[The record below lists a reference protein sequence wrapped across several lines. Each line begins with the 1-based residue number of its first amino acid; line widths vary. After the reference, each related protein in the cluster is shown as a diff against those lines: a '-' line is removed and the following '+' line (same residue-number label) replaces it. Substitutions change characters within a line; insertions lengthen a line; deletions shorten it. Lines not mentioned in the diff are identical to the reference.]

1 MSKPGPSKKN
11 IAGYDQWSGF
21 YDTYPNPTVALDEL
35 SFPPLW
41 AHVSKKRVLEVGCG
55 TGRHTVKLAAQGNE
69 VVGLDQSSGMLGMA
83 REKLQGISCT
93 QLIEA
98 DFLSY
103 EGFAPGSFDAIVV
116 SLVLEHFRD
125 PQEFLVRAAGLLAE
139 GGELFISEIHPHRTA
154 QGTLAHFRDPER
166 GEEIHLESY
175 PHTEAAI
182 KGAASLAG
190 LSVLK
195 SVDVIGDERLTAMR
209 DKWRKYVGVPMV
221 KMFVLGKS

>member
-1 MSKPGPSKKN
+1 MSGPSKKN

-21 YDTYPNPTVALDEL
+21 YDSYPNPTVALDGV
-35 SFPPLW
+35 SFPALW
-41 AHVSKKRVLEVGCG
+41 AHLKNSRVLEVGCG
-55 TGRHTVKLAAQGNE
+55 TGRHTVKLAEQGNE

-83 REKLQGISCT
+83 RERLAGKSCI

-125 PQEFLVRAAGLLAE
+125 PQEFLLRAAGLLRA

-154 QGTLAHFRDPER
+154 QGTFAHFRDPER

-175 PHTEAAI
+175 PHTEEEIKRAAEI
-182 KGAASLAG
+182 VG
-190 LSVLK
+190 LKVVK
-195 SVDVIGDERLTAMR
+195 SVDVIGDERLSAMR
-209 DKWRKYVGVPMV
+209 EKWRKYLGVPMV